1 MFKNSVILITG
12 GTGSFGNAVLNRF
25 LNKDIKE
32 IRIFSRDEKKQSDMK
47 LEYSNEKIKFIIGD
61 VRDFKSVYN
70 AAKDVD
76 YIFHAAALKQVPT
89 CELFPFEAVKT
100 NVLGAQNLI
109 NAAVE
114 NNVRKVIFLSTD
126 KAVYPIN
133 AMGVSKALM
142 EKLVA
147 AKSRELNVSEAVLCC
162 TRYGN
167 VMCSRGSVIPLFID
181 QIKSNSPITLT
192 NPNMTR
198 FLMSL
203 DEAIDLVITAFKF
216 GTQGDVWV
224 QKAPASTIYD
234 LAVALKELFSSDSEI
249 RVVGIR
255 HGEKIHETLVTK
267 EEMMRAEDRGDYYRI
282 KRDNGNL
289 DYNDDISANQNSSLI
304 TEDYTSENTNR
315 LNIDEI
321 KEKLLK
327 LDYVKNELKCVK

>member
-1 MFKNSVILITG
+1 M
-12 GTGSFGNAVLNRF
+12 
-25 LNKDIKE
+25 
-32 IRIFSRDEKKQSDMK
+32 
-47 LEYSNEKIKFIIGD
+47 
-61 VRDFKSVYN
+61 
-70 AAKDVD
+70 
-76 YIFHAAALKQVPT
+76 
-89 CELFPFEAVKT
+89 
-100 NVLGAQNLI
+100 LGAQILI

-114 NNVRKVIFLSTD
+114 NNVRKAIFLSTD

-234 LAVALKELFSSDSEI
+234 LAVALKELFRSDTEI
-249 RVVGIR
+249 KVIGIR

-289 DYNDDISANQNSSLI
+289 GYNDNISANQNSSLV